1 MFSFHLICW
10 TNLSLVMPEKKQPST
25 KLGIVHSNTGSEPIL
40 YISFYFSQPFNF
52 KERIFMKVQFSFL
65 STATYTPWSHETTL
79 GLILKIPQSIPKI
92 YFLNTT
98 ETGTQKKSE
107 VSQYVFGRYSKIN
120 LFYIALSY
128 LEKPIFKFRKKT
140 FLVPV
145 ELSSRKQKYDQNSDF
160 ETKFMV
166 IIQVVDHH

>member
-52 KERIFMKVQFSFL
+52 KERTFMKVLINFL
-65 STATYTPWSHETTL
+65 STATYTPCSHETTL
-79 GLILKIPQSIPKI
+79 GLILKIPKNIPKI

-98 ETGTQKKSE
+98 KTGSQKQVRSL
-107 VSQYVFGRYSKIN
+107 STFLDGTRRLI
-120 LFYIALSY
+120 YIALSY
-128 LEKPIFKFRKKT
+128 LEKPT
-140 FLVPV
+140 F
-145 ELSSRKQKYDQNSDF
+145 
-160 ETKFMV
+160 
-166 IIQVVDHH
+166 